1 MGPII
6 GVFDSGV
13 GGLTVVRALRQR
25 WPQAELLYL
34 GDTARVPYGTK
45 SASVVERYAVNCARF
60 LADRGADQLVIAC
73 NTATAYALDALRST
87 FSIPVTGVV
96 EPGAALA
103 VDSSR
108 SGRIGVI
115 ATEGTIN
122 SASYQNA
129 LKRAK
134 PGVEIYTQACPLFV
148 PLAEEGL
155 QTHAAARLLAKD
167 YLAPLLVQGIDTLVL
182 GCTHYPLLAP
192 LLRDVV
198 GPEVELID
206 SADAV
211 AEAIIPP
218 ETRGTANEWC
228 FFATDVSERVQ
239 RVGSAFLGCELPR
252 VELVDL

>member
-1 MGPII
+1 M
-6 GVFDSGV
+6 
-13 GGLTVVRALRQR
+13 VRALRQR

-45 SASVVERYAVNCARF
+45 SATVVERYAVNCARF

-73 NTATAYALDALRST
+73 NTASAYALGALRAT

-103 VDSSR
+103 VESSR

-122 SASYQNA
+122 SASYQDA
-129 LKRAK
+129 ITKAK
-134 PGVEIYTQACPLFV
+134 PGIEVWTQACPLFV

-155 QTHAAARLLAKD
+155 QDHPAARLLAKD
-167 YLAPLLVQGIDTLVL
+167 YLAPLLQHGIDTLVL

-192 LLRDVV
+192 LLREVV
-198 GPEVELID
+198 GTTVKLID

-211 AEAIIPP
+211 AQAIIPP
-218 ETRGTANEWC
+218 AAKRPDTQWR

-239 RVGSAFLGCELPR
+239 RVGGAFLGCELPN